1 MPNVSWT
8 DPGTAGDWSSA
19 TNWTG
24 LVGESYPG
32 EVAAIGDIVTIGAS
46 NSAYVVTFN
55 LPVGATRRERYVA

>member
-8 DPGTAGDWSSA
+8 DPGTSGDWSSA

-32 EVAAIGDIVTIGAS
+32 QFAATGDIVTIGATQQR
-46 NSAYVVTFN
+46 VHRH
-55 LPVGATRRERYVA
+55 LQCPECDH